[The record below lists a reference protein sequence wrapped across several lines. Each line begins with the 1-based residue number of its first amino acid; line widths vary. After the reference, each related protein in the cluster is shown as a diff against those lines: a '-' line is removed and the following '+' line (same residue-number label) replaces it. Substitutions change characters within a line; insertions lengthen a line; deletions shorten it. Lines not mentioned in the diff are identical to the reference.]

1 MKNKFNTLQKYIFE
15 NSVKEYHKETINGL
29 FRAILEPVV
38 SNQNFEAC
46 VLFRLFD
53 LTEKESLLKRISFA
67 NNKLICFSDVF
78 EENQE
83 KEKIWGTTQFVAV
96 LGQRYSVAYIWDYE
110 TGSQKDYSNVCL
122 LYNSKIITEIAKVI
136 LDNSKVDF
144 QEFLQKYTPDRREN
158 LILNRSIKN
167 ISDLLNDRNEEI
179 QIEKAQQNQAINSD
193 DTLKTA
199 NIVAEKAKFIAHEI
213 KNNLSII
220 NLYAKITEK
229 RLEKV
234 EFEAESKQSV
244 QTALNNINSA
254 SQTISSLINDLRSL
268 SAPYITN
275 LSIQSLV
282 FNTALLCQEKAKKAG
297 VELVIAKFCDCNIDS
312 DKTKLESA
320 LTNLIFNAIEACSK
334 GGSVCVDCFV
344 EPKEVRIFVKNNGK
358 KIPPDLYNR
367 IFDANFTTKQ
377 KGNGL
382 GLAICKSQM
391 KLINGDINLVHSNS
405 VETLF
410 EIVLKM

>member
-15 NSVKEYHKETINGL
+15 YSVKEYHKETINGL
-29 FRAILEPVV
+29 FRAILEPVA
-38 SNQNFEAC
+38 SNQKFEAC

-53 LTEKESLLKRISFA
+53 LSEKESLLKRISFA
-67 NNKLICFSDVF
+67 NNKMISFSDVV
-78 EENQE
+78 EKNKQKEN
-83 KEKIWGTTQFVAV
+83 IWGTTQFVV
-96 LGQRYSVAYIWDYE
+96 ILGSRYSVAYIWDYE

-136 LDNSKVDF
+136 LDNSKENF

-158 LILNRSIKN
+158 SILNRSIKN

-179 QIEKAQQNQAINSD
+179 QFEKAQQMQSINSD

-234 EFEAESKQSV
+234 EFEGEAKQSV
-244 QTALNNINSA
+244 ETALNNINSA
-254 SQTISSLINDLRSL
+254 SQTISALINDLRSL

-275 LSIQSLV
+275 LSLQNLV
-282 FNTALLCQEKAKKAG
+282 LNTALLCQEKAKKAG
-297 VELVIAKFCDCNIDS
+297 VELVVAKFNDCNIDS

-320 LTNLIFNAIEACSK
+320 LTNLIFNAIEACGE
-334 GGSVCVDCFV
+334 GGSVCIDCFV
-344 EPKEVRIFVKNNGK
+344 EPKEVRIFVKNNGA
-358 KIPPDLYNR
+358 KIPSDLYSR

-410 EIVLKM
+410 EIVLKR

>member
-234 EFEAESKQSV
+234 EFETESKQSV

-344 EPKEVRIFVKNNGK
+344 EPKAVRIFVKNNGK

-410 EIVLKM
+410 EIVLKR